1 MNFLLGFFDD
11 FGNILF
17 AVVAVVV
24 LWGLSERWR
33 TEFSAKK
40 KRERQNKKPPGA
52 A

>member
-1 MNFLLGFFDD
+1 MLGIFDD
-11 FGNILF
+11 FTNILL
-17 AVVAVVV
+17 AVVALLV

-33 TEFSAKK
+33 TEFSAKR

>member
-1 MNFLLGFFDD
+1 MFGIFDD
-11 FGNILF
+11 FTNILF

-33 TEFSAKK
+33 IEFSARK